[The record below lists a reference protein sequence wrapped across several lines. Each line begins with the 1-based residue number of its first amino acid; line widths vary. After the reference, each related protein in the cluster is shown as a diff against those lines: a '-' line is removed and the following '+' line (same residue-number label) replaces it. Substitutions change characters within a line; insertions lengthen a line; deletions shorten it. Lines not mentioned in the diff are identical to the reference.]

1 MCSWRAGCGG
11 SRTSGSE
18 GGGEETTGRKADT
31 GASPPTLR
39 VIVEGGN
46 ARLPTEAAAAGLF
59 SSRPLR
65 RSSCS
70 GFPRRAC
77 AAAVVVAR
85 MPETSQ
91 RRPGRFGVARSLRGW
106 ASGLV
111 FAPTCLRSR
120 RIGGQVGAR
129 RSLPRRGLDLVI
141 VNVASTGDSVLLGVR
156 RRLTRR
162 RRFTTLGFALVIDQ
176 PLSKG
181 ASHEQDRDD
190 ERGNAGRE
198 CHGRRE

>member
-1 MCSWRAGCGG
+1 MRPDAPSQISPAKRSRALR
-11 SRTSGSE
+11 SLHTTAVLTSPARDYE
-18 GGGEETTGRKADT
+18 FCTTPFLCAT
-31 GASPPTLR
+31 ASVRCER

-91 RRPGRFGVARSLRGW
+91 RRPGRFGFARSLRGW

-129 RSLPRRGLDLVI
+129 RSLLRRALTWSSSMWPQPVTRC
-141 VNVASTGDSVLLGVR
+141 SLGVR

-162 RRFTTLGFALVIDQ
+162 RRFTTLGFVSSSITAIQ
-176 PLSKG
+176 G
-181 ASHEQDRDD
+181 RFAR
-190 ERGNAGRE
+190 AGSR
-198 CHGRRE
+198 